1 MKRICLFIVSVC
13 LFFSSALADGTK
25 QLMPNK
31 GTDDKPLPK
40 GNCYVVI
47 GAQEGGTK
55 PSRPF
60 ARYNNDG
67 TSANDSARLHI
78 NIRDYTTERI
88 RFGFGD
94 KYFGERSSVDGV
106 SSGKIDASD
115 YSKLKFRIKA
125 PNGTIYYG
133 GADGKGTIMPT
144 SGNDGYIDTYKE
156 AYIGPKIG
164 NNGGYD
170 YLELVPTM
178 NGDYYIEFNNGSN
191 IGAEGSGLRVTVIGL
206 FDVSVVDKD
215 SGIQKEGRVWS
226 LAWGLTTN
234 HNDAE
239 TYTTFYT
246 ISTDHYVSKVY
257 LDGWE
262 PYNFV
267 VACNSYGSQNT
278 GKIEADRKS
287 KKINRD
293 PSKDL
298 PEYKIFLTQPSQ
310 AEWGEA
316 HVPNVPSNLTFAGDA
331 ITCEDLIFVIQLL
344 YNENATLEL
353 YMDVNKDGISDKVI
367 AALLQTQIAKDRGFH
382 YPWKDTVIEE
392 KKTVAPQRCTGLG
405 IYNYTPV
412 ADGCTRDYTLSL
424 FDQTYKY
431 KEKEGGVYTE
441 KRINPGDTIYLDFE
455 NYTNNDI
462 EGLTKD
468 GNGFHFDDSK
478 FVLNKEFGSEDNP
491 ILIKNKDQ
499 LEDLAEVMIPI
510 EVDGMIKTYAN
521 YNYTINDFY
530 ILCDTIGLGPI
541 TNQNPITSERIK
553 KADRTFTIDQ
563 FHVGNSFSDFYFYLT
578 NPITLDEDW
587 LGIGTSD
594 LAFSG
599 TFRAGRYN
607 PNPVEDNS
615 GSGGLSLDQNT
626 ITMNNTKCGLFTNC
640 EEATIENIHITGTIN
655 AVGTTDGGIGGICD
669 YASDTRFKHCTN
681 NCNITYSDDVQA
693 KIGGILGWG
702 YDCYF
707 DTCYNYGNIIIT
719 PNTFGVGGIVG
730 YLEETDDDYES
741 YINFCFN
748 NGLISSNSSV
758 GNGGIAGYVDGVDIT
773 NCRNDGSVINTAESG
788 RAAGIQGNTDNDGTT
803 SMNIHSCVN
812 NNKISADYA
821 AGICASNDNNI
832 DIEYCM
838 NTDTIIGY
846 DAFPIAP
853 EPRRIYHSI
862 STPLP
867 TPLYI
872 NSDDTGTY
880 EPEPITDANKADIL
894 ESLLGYVEVEKT
906 RPIKV
911 IDHVA
916 IDTIVN
922 GEDDTTVVE
931 TIVYVEPDPI
941 ETYYE
946 ITPKDGM
953 EDSPF
958 MLDGEGRL
966 SSMATACCGSMVHFE
981 DAGRLF
987 DSKTKFYIKWDGKTE
1002 EGDCVTGE
1010 VRVDYQKNSGVT
1022 HFPFYDPENNNKGKG
1037 LVVYRISPITGDTLV
1052 APALNPTDPSE
1063 KNEYGYQCL
1072 PKNHFQTS
1080 NYNCAEKGIE
1090 LNLLWDDT
1098 NIDTDTVTSKRDT
1111 RNKKCDNET
1120 INGVVFGVTQNS
1132 GATYTA
1138 KSVCT
1143 ACSGWGSSSSSKK
1156 DYYEKKSDDTYVLTT
1171 VKEYSC
1177 KKCGQSKTYYTKSTS
1192 TRCVGIS
1199 NLDAGGYKGST
1210 QGGHLFPQ
1218 DYTFGDTRIIN
1229 TWWNGVE
1236 VKQSIPLTLEENQ
1249 PAILHN
1255 EQIYG
1260 VLPITI
1266 SRWDAYNQEKSVL
1279 LEWST
1284 ASEEDNDYFTIERST
1299 NGVSWVA
1306 IGKVK
1311 GAGTTTMENYYSFE
1325 DKKPVGG
1332 ISYYRLKQTD
1342 YNGEYSYSSVKCINR
1357 PDNANDNFIVY
1368 TKQDANAFIVE
1379 GEVIAACPIE
1389 IYNTA
1394 GSRIYNVSFNTLS
1407 VNKVL
1412 INVNDLPAGTYFVK
1426 ICNGSKAV
1434 VKNW

>member
-1 MKRICLFIVSVC
+1 MKRFCLLILSISI
-13 LFFSSALADGTK
+13 FFSSAWADGTR

-31 GTDDKPLPK
+31 GTDASPEPK

-47 GAQEGGTK
+47 GAQEGGNG

-60 ARYNNDG
+60 ARYNYSNG
-67 TSANDSARLHI
+67 KSANDSARLHI

-94 KYFGERSSVDGV
+94 KYYGERSSVDGV

-115 YSKLKFRIKA
+115 YSLLKYRIKD
-125 PNGTIYYG
+125 P
-133 GADGKGTIMPT
+133 DGNIVFSERSMPT
-144 SGNDGYIDTYKE
+144 SGNAGYINTYKE

-164 NNGGYD
+164 TNGGYN
-170 YLELVPTM
+170 YLELIPTK
-178 NGDYYIEFNNGSN
+178 NGDYYIEFDNGSD
-191 IGAEGSGLRVTVIGL
+191 IGATGSGKRVTVIGL

-278 GKIEADRKS
+278 GKIDVDRKS
-287 KKINRD
+287 KKLAWD
-293 PSKDL
+293 PSREL

-310 AEWGEA
+310 EEWGEA

-353 YMDVNKDGISDKVI
+353 FMDVDKDGISDKVI
-367 AALLQTQIAKDRGFH
+367 AALLQTNIAKDRGFH

-392 KKTVAPQRCTGLG
+392 KKTVAPKRCAGMG
-405 IYNYTPV
+405 IYNYTPT

-431 KEKEGGVYTE
+431 QEKEDGVYKE

-455 NYTNNDI
+455 EYTNNDI
-462 EGLTKD
+462 KGLTKD
-468 GNGFHFDDSK
+468 GSGNFIFDDEE
-478 FVLNKEFGSEDNP
+478 FVLNKDLGTEENP
-491 ILIKNKDQ
+491 IFIQNKDQ
-499 LEDLAEVMIPI
+499 LDYLAKAINETKDYP
-510 EVDGMIKTYAN
+510 
-521 YNYTINDFY
+521 YTIEDYY
-530 ILCDTIGLGPI
+530 ILCDTTGLGPI
-541 TNQNPITSERIK
+541 TSLNPIPDNRIK
-553 KADRTFTIDQ
+553 SQSRTF
-563 FHVGNSFSDFYFYLT
+563 SFGAEGCAAFGFENFYFYLT
-578 NPITLDEDW
+578 KPITLDSEW
-587 LGIGTSD
+587 LGIGTED
-594 LAFSG
+594 NAFRG
-599 TFRAGRYN
+599 TFRSGRYN

-615 GSGGLSLDQNT
+615 SSGGLSLEQNT
-626 ITMNNTKCGLFTNC
+626 ITLNNTTYGLFTVC
-640 EEATIENIHITGTIN
+640 QGATIENIHIAGSIN
-655 AVGTTDGGIGGICD
+655 AEFNTYGGVGGICD
-669 YASDTRFKHCTN
+669 YAIETNFKHCTN
-681 NCNITYSDDVQA
+681 SCNITYSGDA
-693 KIGGILGWG
+693 ARIGGILGYG
-702 YDCYF
+702 TDCYF
-707 DTCYNYGNIIIT
+707 DTCYNYGHIDIDENYPQMAI
-719 PNTFGVGGIVG
+719 GGIVG
-730 YLEETDDDYES
+730 YIEEDLEDAT

-748 NGLISSNSSV
+748 NGIISSQSSV
-758 GNGGIAGYVDGVDIT
+758 GNGGIVGFIDGVDIT
-773 NCRNDGSVINTAESG
+773 NCRNDGSVLNTVESG
-788 RAAGIQGNTDNDGTT
+788 RAAGILGNTYDGTAN
-803 SMNIHSCVN
+803 MDIHSCVN
-812 NNKISADYA
+812 NGNITADYA
-821 AGICASNDNNI
+821 AGICASDDNNI

-838 NTDTIIGY
+838 NTDTITGY

-862 STPLP
+862 STTLP
-867 TPLYI
+867 TPVFI
-872 NSDDTGTY
+872 DSDGSGTY
-880 EPEPITDANKADIL
+880 EPEPITDANKEELL
-894 ESLLGYVEVEKT
+894 ESLLGYVEEEKT
-906 RPIKV
+906 RTIKV
-911 IDHVA
+911 IDHIEVDE
-916 IDTIVN
+916 DT
-922 GEDDTTVVE
+922 GEE
-931 TIVYVEPDPI
+931 TIVYVEPDPE

-946 ITPKDGM
+946 ITPKPGM

-966 SSMATACCGSMVHFE
+966 SSVTTACCGSTVHSE

-1010 VRVDYQKNSGVT
+1010 VTVNYQKNSGVT
-1022 HFPFYDPENNNKGKG
+1022 HFPFYDAENNRQGKG
-1037 LVVYRISPITGDTLV
+1037 LIVYRISPITGDTLT
-1052 APALNPTDPSE
+1052 APALSDTDPSE

-1072 PKNHFQTS
+1072 PKNHFQTT
-1080 NYNCAEKGIE
+1080 NYDCNEKGIE
-1090 LNLLWDDT
+1090 LNLFWDDT
-1098 NIDTDTVTSKRDT
+1098 NIDTDTITSKKDT
-1111 RNKKCDNET
+1111 RKKPCGQDNEKIT
-1120 INGVVFGVTQNS
+1120 ENGVISGVVFGEKQEGGS
-1132 GATYTA
+1132 TYTA

-1156 DYYEKKSDDTYVLTT
+1156 EYYEKKSDGSYVLTT
-1171 VKEYSC
+1171 VKEY
-1177 KKCGQSKTYYTKSTS
+1177 KCTRCGMTKTYYTKSTS

-1199 NLDAGGYKGST
+1199 NLDYGGYKGST

-1255 EQIYG
+1255 EQVYG
-1260 VLPITI
+1260 ILPVSI
-1266 SRWDAYNQEKSVL
+1266 SLWEATNLDKSVL

-1284 ASEEDNDYFTIERST
+1284 ASEENNDYFTIERSF

-1306 IGKVK
+1306 IGKVN
-1311 GAGTTTMENYYSFE
+1311 GAGTTTVENFYSFE
-1325 DKKPVGG
+1325 DKKPVEG

-1357 PDNANDNFIVY
+1357 PKKANDSFVVY
-1368 TKQDANAFIVE
+1368 TNHEANAFIVE

-1389 IYNTA
+1389 VYSTTGA
-1394 GSRIYNVSFNTLS
+1394 RVYNVSFNTIS

-1412 INVNDLPAGTYFVK
+1412 INVKDLPAGSYFVK

-1434 VKNW
+1434 IKNW

>member
-1 MKRICLFIVSVC
+1 MKRFCLLIVSVC
-13 LFFSSALADGTK
+13 IFFSSAWADGTK

-31 GTDDKPLPK
+31 GTDASPEPK

-78 NIRDYTTERI
+78 HIRDYTTERI

-94 KYFGERSSVDGV
+94 KYYGERSSVDGV
-106 SSGKIDASD
+106 SGSGDNKKIDASD
-115 YSKLKFRIKA
+115 YSQLKYRIRDPVGNIVWA
-125 PNGTIYYG
+125 ESS
-133 GADGKGTIMPT
+133 MPT
-144 SGNDGYIDTYKE
+144 SGNAGYINTYKE
-156 AYIGPKIG
+156 AYIGPKID
-164 NNGGYD
+164 NNGGYL

-191 IGAEGSGLRVTVIGL
+191 IGDEGSGKRVTVIGL

-278 GKIEADRKS
+278 GKIDVDRKS
-287 KKINRD
+287 KKLARD
-293 PSKDL
+293 PSREL
-298 PEYKIFLTQPSQ
+298 PEYKIFLTQPLQ

-353 YMDVNKDGISDKVI
+353 FMDVDKDGISDKVI
-367 AALLQTQIAKDRGFH
+367 AALLQTNIAKDRGFH

-392 KKTVAPQRCTGLG
+392 KKTVAPQRCAGMG
-405 IYNYTPV
+405 IYNYTPT

-431 KEKEGGVYTE
+431 QEKEGGVYKE
-441 KRINPGDTIYLDFE
+441 KRINPGDTIYLDFT

-462 EGLTKD
+462 QGLTKD
-468 GNGFHFDDSK
+468 GSGFHFDDSK
-478 FVLNKEFGSEDNP
+478 FDLNKNLGTEENP
-491 ILIKNKDQ
+491 ILIQNKDQ
-499 LEDLAEVMIPI
+499 L
-510 EVDGMIKTYAN
+510 VDFAKAINETKDYQ
-521 YNYTINDFY
+521 YTIEDYY
-530 ILCDTIGLGPI
+530 ILCDTTGLGPI
-541 TNQNPITSERIK
+541 TSLNPIPDNRIK
-553 KADRTFTIDQ
+553 SQSRTF
-563 FHVGNSFSDFYFYLT
+563 SFGAEDCAAFGFEDFYFYLT
-578 NPITLDEDW
+578 KPITLDSEW
-587 LGIGTSD
+587 LGIGTVD
-594 LAFSG
+594 NAFRG
-599 TFRAGRYN
+599 TFRSGRYN

-615 GSGGLSLDQNT
+615 SSSGGLSLDQNT
-626 ITMNNTKCGLFTNC
+626 ITLENTTCGLFTVC
-640 EEATIENIHITGTIN
+640 DGATIENIHIAGSIN
-655 AVGTTDGGIGGICD
+655 AEIVTEGGVGGICD
-669 YASDTRFKHCTN
+669 YAEETLFSHCSN
-681 NCNITYSDDVQA
+681 SCDITYTGGLARV
-693 KIGGILGWG
+693 GGILGYG
-702 YDCYF
+702 FDCSIDSCF
-707 DTCYNYGNIIIT
+707 NYGNLTASNSII
-719 PNTFGVGGIVG
+719 GGIVG
-730 YLEETDDDYES
+730 YLEDDAGS
-741 YINFCFN
+741 YINFCYN
-748 NGLISSNSSV
+748 NGLISADNSNYIA
-758 GNGGIAGYVDGVDIT
+758 GIAGEVDGIDIT
-773 NCRNDGSVINTAESG
+773 NCRNDGSVINYNTDG
-788 RAAGIQGNTDNDGTT
+788 KAAGIVGEITNEMLIQ
-803 SMNIHSCVN
+803 SCVN
-812 NNKISADYA
+812 NGNITGGYA
-821 AGICASNDNNI
+821 AGITTGENTSDI
-832 DIEYCM
+832 DISYCM
-838 NTDTIIGY
+838 NTDTLTASTEENIY
-846 DAFPIAP
+846 PIAKNP
-853 EPRRIYHSI
+853 IYVYHSI
-862 STPLP
+862 STTSPVP
-867 TPLYI
+867 MYI
-872 NSDDTGTY
+872 NSDGTSY
-880 EPEPITDANKADIL
+880 EPEPITDANKEELL

-911 IDHVA
+911 IDHVE
-916 IDTIVN
+916 INETT
-922 GEDDTTVVE
+922 GEE

-946 ITPKDGM
+946 ITPKTDM

-966 SSMATACCGSMVHFE
+966 SSMTTACCGSTVHSE

-1010 VRVDYQKNSGVT
+1010 VTVNYQKNSGVT

-1037 LVVYRISPITGDTLV
+1037 LVVYRISPITGDTLT
-1052 APALNPTDPSE
+1052 APALSDSDPSE
-1063 KNEYGYQCL
+1063 RNEYGYQCL

-1080 NYNCAEKGIE
+1080 NYNCSEKGIE
-1090 LNLLWDDT
+1090 LNLFWDDT

-1111 RNKKCDNET
+1111 RNKACDNAT

-1156 DYYEKKSDDTYVLTT
+1156 DYYEKKSDGTYVLTT

-1177 KKCGQSKTYYTKSTS
+1177 RKCGQSKTYYTKSTS

-1199 NLDAGGYKGST
+1199 NLDYGGYKGST

-1255 EQIYG
+1255 EQVYG
-1260 VLPITI
+1260 ILPVSI
-1266 SRWDAYNQEKSVL
+1266 SLWKATNLDNSVL

-1284 ASEEDNDYFTIERST
+1284 ASEENNDYFTIERSF
-1299 NGVSWVA
+1299 NGVSWIA
-1306 IGKVK
+1306 IGKVN
-1311 GAGTTTMENYYSFE
+1311 GAGTTTVENFYSFE
-1325 DKKPVGG
+1325 DKKPISG

-1357 PDNANDNFIVY
+1357 PKKANDSFVVY
-1368 TKQDANAFIVE
+1368 TNHEANAFIVE

-1389 IYNTA
+1389 VYSTTGA
-1394 GSRIYNVSFNTLS
+1394 RVYNVSFNTIS

-1412 INVNDLPAGTYFVK
+1412 INVKDLPAGSYFVK

-1434 VKNW
+1434 IKNW